1 MNKKEYQKP
10 AMQVHTITVSNIICS
25 SGGSPAVTSVVG
37 GVFNSAP
44 TAGNGDARSRSVDVW
59 DDDEY

>member
-1 MNKKEYQKP
+1 
-10 AMQVHTITVSNIICS
+10 MQVHTITVSNIICS